1 MERGE
6 MPDRSRYPARLLR
19 SGDREA
25 IDDDL
30 SAITTAVGRL
40 EMVEILTRRCW
51 ALMGQ
56 PVDGTRLQRH
66 VVRIFRRGG

>member
-6 MPDRSRYPARLLR
+6 TPDRSHYPTRLLR
-19 SGDREA
+19 AGDPEA
-25 IDDDL
+25 SDDDL
-30 SAITTAVGRL
+30 SATTTAAGRL
-40 EMVEILTRRCW
+40 GMVEVLTRRCW

>member
-6 MPDRSRYPARLLR
+6 TPDRSRYPTRLLR

-30 SAITTAVGRL
+30 SATTTAVGRL

-51 ALMGQ
+51 ALMGR

-66 VVRIFRRGG
+66 VVRIFRREG

>member
-1 MERGE
+1 MERRE
-6 MPDRSRYPARLLR
+6 MPDRSRYPTRLLR

-51 ALMGQ
+51 TMRGQ
-56 PVDGTRLQRH
+56 PVDGTGLQRH
-66 VVRIFRRGG
+66 VARIFRRGG